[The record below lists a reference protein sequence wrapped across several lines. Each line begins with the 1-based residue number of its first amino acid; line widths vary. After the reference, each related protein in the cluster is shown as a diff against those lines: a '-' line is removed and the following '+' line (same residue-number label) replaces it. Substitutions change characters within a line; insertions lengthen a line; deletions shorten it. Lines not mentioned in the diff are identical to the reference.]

1 MIKYIPHLLVVLLAG
16 CSDSTGIPDYK
27 RADLSVEKRVSDLL
41 ARMTIEEKAG
51 QLNQLAGDLNTG
63 PASGNADWQHK
74 LQSIKNGEVGSML
87 NVVGAGKTKQVQQAA
102 LDSRLGIPLLFG
114 YDVMHGYKTIFPIP
128 LAEACSWDL
137 VQIEKNATVAAN
149 ETSAAGVHWTF
160 GPMCDIGND
169 PRWGRVMEG
178 AGEDPWLGAQIA
190 ASRVKGL
197 QGNLDSNHILA
208 CVKHYAG
215 YGAVEGGKEYA
226 YTDMSRTELWNK
238 YLPPYKAAVEAGA
251 ATVMNGFN
259 TFEGTPVTGNKYL
272 LDEVLKNKWNF
283 KGFVVSDWN
292 SIGEMVNWG
301 YATDNKDAALKAL
314 TAGSMMDME
323 TKALVA
329 HIPELVKEGKVS
341 MQLID
346 DAVGRILYYKFKLG
360 LFDHPFAYSDEQREA
375 ATLLNEKHRKEA
387 LEAAKRSIILLQNE
401 NNALPLNNNTK
412 KIALVGLFA
421 QDKKHLFD
429 FWVAQ
434 GDFNEAVSLQEGLQS
449 VFANTA
455 ISYSQGYEADRAI
468 SNQTLIAD
476 AVNKARA
483 ADVVIVN
490 IGLSGEIAGEARSL
504 SDVSIPQNQIALLKE
519 LKKTGKKIIAVVS
532 SGRPMI
538 LSEITGLCDAI
549 VYTWILGTESG
560 NAIAQVL
567 SGKYNP
573 SAKTVMSFPLAAGQ
587 IPVYYNHFRTG
598 RPATANSNEVW
609 VSRYRDISNEP
620 LYPFGFGLSYTT
632 FSYSNL
638 ELSDSALQRENTLRV
653 KVTVTNTGSFDG
665 EEVVQL
671 YINDVT
677 SSILRPVKELK
688 GFKKVFL
695 EKGESKVMEFILTNE
710 ELSFYDGAGNKV
722 LEEGWF
728 EVFAGGNSRDVL
740 TTRFRLK

>member
-27 RADLSVEKRVSDLL
+27 RADLSIEKRVSDLL

-208 CVKHYAG
+208 CAKHYAG

-519 LKKTGKKIIAVVS
+519 LKKTGKKIITVVS
-532 SGRPMI
+532 GGRPMI

-598 RPATANSNEVW
+598 RPAAANSNEVW

-695 EKGESKVMEFILTNE
+695 EKGESRVMEFILTNE